1 MVIKRGI
8 IMNKNLKRIFMLFTA
23 FGVIALIMLPAWI
36 MISLIIFQLNNVNPL
51 DLYEWLVATY
61 IVLGFSLFVYIY
73 LFYRLIF
80 IEGKESKKE

>member
-1 MVIKRGI
+1 
-8 IMNKNLKRIFMLFTA
+8 MNKNLKRIFMLFTA